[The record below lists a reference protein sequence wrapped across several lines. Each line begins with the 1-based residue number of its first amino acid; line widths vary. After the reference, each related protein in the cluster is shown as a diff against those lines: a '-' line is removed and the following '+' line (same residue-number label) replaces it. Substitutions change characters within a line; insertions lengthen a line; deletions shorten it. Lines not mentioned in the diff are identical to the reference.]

1 MSNTN
6 SVEQYGNA
14 FQQEHGTARK
24 RYGQGGDVLARVI
37 EVPENRAAQEL
48 FATTRFAWLWLILRL
63 YLGWSWFQAGWGKV
77 SSPAWMKTGE
87 ALRGYW
93 TRAIQVEPQ
102 SPIAFGWYRNFI
114 EFLLDGGHFS
124 WFAPLVVIG
133 EIVVGVLLIV
143 GAFTGI
149 AAFFGGFMNFN
160 FMMAGTASTN
170 PLLYTIAILLMLAW
184 KVAGY
189 YGLDRVLLPRLGTP
203 WGRVQRR

>member
-1 MSNTN
+1 MA
-6 SVEQYGNA
+6 QM
-14 FQQEHGTARK
+14 
-24 RYGQGGDVLARVI
+24 I
-37 EVPENRAAQEL
+37 EVPENRLAKQL
-48 FATTRFAWLWLILRL
+48 FGTTQIAWLWLILRV
-63 YLGWSWFQAGWGKV
+63 YLGWNWFQAGWGKV
-77 SSPAWMKTGE
+77 SNPAWMKTGV

-93 TRAIQVEPQ
+93 TSAIRVEPQ
-102 SPIAFGWYRNFI
+102 ATIAFDWYRNVI
-114 EFLLDGGHFS
+114 EWLLQGGHYS

-133 EIVVGVLLIV
+133 EIAVGVALIV

-189 YGLDRVLLPRLGTP
+189 YGLDRWLLPRIGTP
-203 WGRVQRR
+203 WGRVTRR

>member
-1 MSNTN
+1 M
-6 SVEQYGNA
+6 Q
-14 FQQEHGTARK
+14 RR
-24 RYGQGGDVLARVI
+24 RYEMEEIIPLSRVI
-37 EVPENRAAQEL
+37 EVPENKRAQEL
-48 FATTRFAWLWLILRL
+48 FATTRFAWLWLILRV

-77 SSPAWMKTGE
+77 SNPAWMQTGA

-93 TRAIQVEPQ
+93 TQAIRVEPQ
-102 SPIAFGWYRNFI
+102 APIAFGWYRNFI
-114 EFLLDGGHFS
+114 EFLLDGGHYT

-133 EIVVGVLLIV
+133 EIVVGVALIL

-189 YGLDRVLLPRLGTP
+189 YGLDRVLLPRIGTP
-203 WGRVQRR
+203 WGRIHSR